1 MKIPVFAA
9 LALLI
14 LTAQTPPPTT
24 SADCSDTA
32 LPTSTFIKAD
42 SIAAKG
48 PKGTISLVT
57 VSDNASR
64 ERGLMCVVSI
74 PHARGM
80 IFIFPGSSNTSLN
93 FWMKNT
99 LVALDM
105 VWVRTDGT
113 VSSIAANVPPTPA
126 GTPDDQIAHRDGIG
140 HYVIEFG
147 GGDAAKLG
155 LKPGAK
161 IRLPK
166 LTATD

>member
-9 LALLI
+9 LALLV

-24 SADCSDTA
+24 SAACPDTA

-42 SIAAKG
+42 AISAKG
-48 PKGTISLVT
+48 PKGAIALVT
-57 VSDNASR
+57 VNDNASR
-64 ERGLMCVVSI
+64 DRGLMCVVRI

-80 IFIFPGSSNTSLN
+80 IFVFPGGNADRG
-93 FWMKNT
+93 FWMKDT

-113 VSSIAANVPPTPA
+113 VTSIAANIPPTPN
-126 GTPDDQIAHRDGIG
+126 GTPDDQVARRNGTG
-140 HYVIEFG
+140 QYVIEFG
-147 GGDAAKLG
+147 GGDAARLG

-166 LTATD
+166 LTATE

>member
-42 SIAAKG
+42 AIAAKG

-57 VSDNASR
+57 VNDYASR

-80 IFIFPGSSNTSLN
+80 IFVFPGGNTN
-93 FWMKNT
+93 RGFWMKDT

-113 VSSIAANVPPTPA
+113 VSSIAANTPPTPE
-126 GTPDDQIAHRDGIG
+126 GTPDDQVAHRDGVG
-140 HYVIEFG
+140 RYVIEFG

-166 LTATD
+166 LTATE